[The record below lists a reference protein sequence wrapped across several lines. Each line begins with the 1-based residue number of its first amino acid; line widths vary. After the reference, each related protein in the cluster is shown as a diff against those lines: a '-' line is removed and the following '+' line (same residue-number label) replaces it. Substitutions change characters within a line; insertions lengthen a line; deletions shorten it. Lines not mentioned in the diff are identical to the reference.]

1 MRSHRNGFGE
11 LWLSPLAAHAVLERF
26 QNEGDWFVKQRVVMA
41 VAVLEMMLLTTGC
54 QSLFVSNQ
62 KTTLSRWKTRGD
74 ITTAFNKIQP
84 NRTTLR
90 DLQNPGFDPAVSP
103 NIKIMPYTD
112 IVPLF
117 MPNQN
122 IRLKDPPA
130 GVQLYM
136 EARQG
141 NCTYLVEIENLV
153 SLPTLAYE
161 S

>member
-1 MRSHRNGFGE
+1 
-11 LWLSPLAAHAVLERF
+11 VLERF

-62 KTTLSRWKTRGD
+62 KTMLSRWKTWAD

-90 DLQNPGFDPAVSP
+90 DLQNLGFDPAVSP
-103 NIKIMPYTD
+103 NIKIMPYID

-117 MPNQN
+117 MPNPN

-130 GVQLYM
+130 GVQLYV

-153 SLPTLAYE
+153 SSPMLACE